1 MVSSVVVRSV
11 IVTRH
16 RHPFEGHSLVVLGQ
30 MKRHGAVELLVVL
43 PDGSKTLMPGS
54 WTDQEDGVG
63 TGDAGTPDISGTATL
78 APIGDLL
85 AASALVSVLEIR
97 AGSTGAQ
104 QAAQQP
110 PRKEDDCA
118 ACPTESDARGRV
130 GANPGGRR
138 IATPEPARH
147 RDRDAGPIDGRRGR
161 SDNRRRQS

>member
-1 MVSSVVVRSV
+1 MVRSAV
-11 IVTRH
+11 VTRH
-16 RHPFEGHSLVVLGQ
+16 RHPFEGYSLVVLGQ

-63 TGDAGTPDISGTATL
+63 TGDAGASDISGTATL

-85 AASALVSVLEIR
+85 AASALVSVLVEIR

-118 ACPTESDARGRV
+118 ACPTGCG
-130 GANPGGRR
+130 GAEG
-138 IATPEPARH
+138 ATQANSPRPTGAMRW
-147 RDRDAGPIDGRRGR
+147 
-161 SDNRRRQS
+161 

>member
-1 MVSSVVVRSV
+1 
-11 IVTRH
+11 
-16 RHPFEGHSLVVLGQ
+16 VVLGQ

-63 TGDAGTPDISGTATL
+63 TGDAGTATL

-118 ACPTESDARGRV
+118 ACPTGCG
-130 GANPGGRR
+130 GAEG
-138 IATPEPARH
+138 ATQANSPRPTGAMRW
-147 RDRDAGPIDGRRGR
+147 
-161 SDNRRRQS
+161 

>member
-1 MVSSVVVRSV
+1 VVNAAVVKSVV
-11 IVTRH
+11 VTRH

-43 PDGSKTLMPGS
+43 PDGSKTLMPAC
-54 WTDQEDGVG
+54 WTDQEDGVA
-63 TGDAGTPDISGTATL
+63 TGDAGMPGMSDTATL
-78 APIGDLL
+78 ASIGDLL
-85 AASALVSVLEIR
+85 AASALVSDLQIR
-97 AGSTGAQ
+97 AGNSCGQ

-110 PRKEDDCA
+110 PRKEDDRA

-138 IATPEPARH
+138 VAAPEPARH

-161 SDNRRRQS
+161 RNNPRRQS

>member
-1 MVSSVVVRSV
+1 MVRSAV
-11 IVTRH
+11 VTRH

-43 PDGSKTLMPGS
+43 PDGSKTLMPRV
-54 WTDQEDGVG
+54 WTDQESGVG
-63 TGDAGTPDISGTATL
+63 TGDAGTSDISGTATL

-85 AASALVSVLEIR
+85 AASALVSVLVEIR